1 MPLSLP
7 ELLRR
12 MLLIRTLEERLR
24 ALARESKA
32 PVTSPTAGQE
42 ASALGVIDA
51 LEPDDLLLTNHRS
64 MSHLLS
70 RGADPGRLLAE
81 IYGKRTGYCKGKSGY
96 RHISIR
102 ELGVMLTS
110 TIVGAELSMVPGVA
124 LALSLQN
131 SSAIVTCFFG
141 DGAACEGIF
150 HESLNLASLW
160 GLPVLYVCENNQ
172 WQGSVSGKDALV
184 NGRLSEF
191 AVPHRIKSQSVDG
204 MDLEAVRE
212 AAQAA
217 VTYVRKER
225 RPFLLENVI
234 YRLRGHNSLD
244 PQRYVDPAELAAAWE
259 RDPLLLFSR
268 RLVQAGLVSDE
279 ARAQLQR
286 EVEAEV
292 DRAFAFAHESPF
304 PGPEELLTDV
314 YA

>member
-1 MPLSLP
+1 
-7 ELLRR
+7 

-24 ALARESKA
+24 ALVRESKA

-42 ASALGVIDA
+42 AAALGVIDA
-51 LEPDDLLLTNHRS
+51 LAPDDFLLTNHRS

-70 RGADPGRLLAE
+70 RGADPGRVLAE
-81 IYGKRTGYCKGKSGY
+81 IYGKRTGYCKGKSGF
-96 RHISIR
+96 RHVSIR
-102 ELGVMLTS
+102 ELGILLTS
-110 TIVGAELSMVPGVA
+110 TVVGAELSLAPGVA
-124 LALSLQN
+124 LALSMQN
-131 SSAIVTCFFG
+131 SSAIVACFFG

-160 GLPVLYVCENNQ
+160 GLPLLYVCENNQ
-172 WQGSVSGKDALV
+172 WQGTVRLKDALATT
-184 NGRLSEF
+184 RISAF
-191 AVPHRIKSQSVDG
+191 AAPHGIKSQSVDG

-217 VTYVRKER
+217 VKYVRQER
-225 RPFLLENVI
+225 RPFLLENVV
-234 YRLRGHNSLD
+234 YRLRGHNSID
-244 PQRYVDPAELAAAWE
+244 PQRYVDAAELAAAWE
-259 RDPLLLFSR
+259 RDPLLLLSR
-268 RLVQAGLVSDE
+268 RLAQAGVVSDE

-304 PGPEELLTDV
+304 PAPEELLTDV